1 MSTIPQMEF
10 IDQQLRLH
18 VPHAVATIFDDHV
31 GRNSMDYQRLFF
43 VPSSSQATKARVTAE
58 DDQSSFA
65 MKPGTICMLAADR
78 PYRFDFPDGF
88 HLGAFHF
95 RLEYAGVHEIFQDVI
110 PFKVLSTQAVEV
122 CDQAFELLHLRS
134 PRDWLRAEAL
144 LRQYVAEA
152 FTCSWREIQERAAGL
167 RKWELVLNELA
178 TAPYSSG
185 LIELLA
191 QRLDI
196 SRHHL
201 TRSFRKEFHCTPR
214 DWHRR
219 QLSKRIVTAL
229 LNDDRPLADLA
240 DDFGFSDGFALSR
253 FVSHST
259 GKSPAIIR
267 KHGFFGF

>member
-1 MSTIPQMEF
+1 MSAIPNMEF
-10 IDQQLRLH
+10 IDQHIRLH

-43 VPSSSQATKARVTAE
+43 VPSSSRAPKARVTAE
-58 DDQSSFA
+58 DDETSFP
-65 MKPGTICMLAADR
+65 MKPGTICMLASDR

-95 RLEYAGVHEIFQDVI
+95 RLEYAGVHEIFQDLI
-110 PFKVLSTQAVEV
+110 PFKVITNRAVDI
-122 CDQAFELLHLRS
+122 CDRAFNCLHRRTPS
-134 PRDWLRAEAL
+134 DWLRAEAL
-144 LRQYVAEA
+144 LRSYLADVLA
-152 FTCSWREIQERAAGL
+152 CSWQDIQERAAGL
-167 RKWELVLNELA
+167 RKWQIVLDELA
-178 TAPYSSG
+178 SAPYSSG

-191 QRLDI
+191 KRLDI
-196 SRHHL
+196 SRHHF
-201 TRSFRKEFHCTPR
+201 TRSFRKDFGCTPR

-229 LNDDRPLADLA
+229 LNEERTLADLA

-253 FVSHST
+253 FVSQST
-259 GKSPAIIR
+259 GKSPAEIR